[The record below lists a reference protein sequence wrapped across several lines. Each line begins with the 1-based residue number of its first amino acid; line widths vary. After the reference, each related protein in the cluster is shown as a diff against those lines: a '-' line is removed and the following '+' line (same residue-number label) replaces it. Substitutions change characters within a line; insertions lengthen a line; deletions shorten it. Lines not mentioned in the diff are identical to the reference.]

1 MRTQMFLWLILGAQ
15 SLVLTLAD
23 EPKPDAV
30 SSPSVVLDE
39 AANKI
44 RDVAKQL
51 TDNPMPT
58 PAPVLVVAPELWI
71 PFGPDNKRLD
81 SPALIG
87 AASEKDGSYMLL
99 GLPKPGE
106 EPQYRMIT
114 IVTLTGPRPPPAP
127 PKPGP
132 KPDPDPTPDP
142 PAPDGA
148 IARAYFVFVD
158 RWNDRDTS
166 ADLLALGPSA
176 SEWAA
181 IRAAG
186 HKVLNLDA
194 DSTTAQSQ
202 YKSFLGDSPVL
213 LVFDLDAKGPSGG
226 PKFIGPKPVKNLADV
241 RAVYKATTGKELP

>member
-1 MRTQMFLWLILGAQ
+1 MRTQMFLWLILAAQ
-15 SLVLTLAD
+15 SLVPTLGAD
-23 EPKPDAV
+23 LKPDAV
-30 SSPSVVLDE
+30 SSPVQVLEDS
-39 AANKI
+39 ANRI

-51 TDNPMPT
+51 GDMPT
-58 PAPVLVVAPELWI
+58 PVVVVPVIVPELWI

-87 AASEKDGSYMLL
+87 AASEKDGSYILL

-127 PKPGP
+127 PKP
-132 KPDPDPTPDP
+132 DSDPTPDP
-142 PAPDGA
+142 PAPAGA

-166 ADLLALGPSA
+166 ADLLELGPSA
-176 SEWAA
+176 SEWTA

-213 LVFDLDAKGPSGG
+213 LVFDLDAQGPSGG

-241 RAVYKATTGKELP
+241 RAVYRATTGKELP